1 MRRYIEISDI
11 IRERIKN
18 KLYLQGE
25 KIPYGHQL
33 CEEFSCSKITLNNAM
48 DILVNEGF
56 ITRQRGLGTVVK
68 TATPQ
73 YLPLAG
79 ERSSPIQGVSTINT
93 ARGYEVSSLLLAF
106 ETANPPAEIAAHL
119 AINTDQ
125 FAWHFRRVR
134 YIDELPL
141 SIEETWIPLRIL
153 PEFTRQDAQGSVYQ
167 YVEKTLK
174 KIPASS
180 HTQFSSLPSNE
191 DAQAWLRL
199 TPTEPV
205 SVTRSVTYLN
215 DGQPFEFCV
224 SHYHYQRF
232 NYNSVVQRQGN

>member
-191 DAQAWLRL
+191 DAQTWLRL